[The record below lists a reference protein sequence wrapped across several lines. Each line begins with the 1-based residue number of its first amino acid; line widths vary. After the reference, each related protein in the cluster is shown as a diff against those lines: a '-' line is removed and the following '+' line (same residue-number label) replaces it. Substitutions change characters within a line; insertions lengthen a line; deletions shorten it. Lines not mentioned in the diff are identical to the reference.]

1 MILNELKRYIE
12 DNGIVSR
19 SAIAKKFSLSEDGV
33 DAMLSVWIRKGVLS
47 RTIDT
52 NKANR
57 VTRVRYGLNRNNGL
71 SLTVV
76 L

>member
-12 DNGIVSR
+12 ENGIVNR

-33 DAMLSVWIRKGVLS
+33 DAMLAVWIRKGVLS

>member
-12 DNGIVSR
+12 ENGIVSR

-33 DAMLSVWIRKGVLS
+33 DAMLAVWIKKGVLS

-52 NKANR
+52 
-57 VTRVRYGLNRNNGL
+57 
-71 SLTVV
+71 VV
-76 L
+76 VN